1 LVKRRKTLEES
12 MNAKLIPLAVAGAL
26 AAVASAAASAQDTYT
41 YRDNYTYPMAHAPG
55 WNVAAA
61 DGMCRLRIWVD
72 DRARVQLHGDQIV
85 VDTNSGKR
93 SFDQGSVCTQ
103 PLPAGEVND
112 FRVTTE
118 RGRGQ
123 VVEVR
128 PPERRNNYTTAMTV
142 VDPQNGGD
150 TYEIVVSWHNPGT
163 PLAAA
168 PVAPLAAAPVYAPA
182 PAYVPDAQT
191 EHCYERVRGQFI
203 GRNGDT
209 GAFMDFTGTPSRE
222 RVNGTVEVLRGEAW
236 AGNRYEA
243 RQVTYACEFN
253 IGSSAVQSANYDLH
267 GPARRRYSA
276 LD

>member
-1 LVKRRKTLEES
+1 
-12 MNAKLIPLAVAGAL
+12 MNLKIIPLAVAGAL
-26 AAVASAAASAQDTYT
+26 ALGAAGTASAAEQYM
-41 YRDNYTYPMAHAPG
+41 YHDNYTYPMAHAPD
-55 WNVAAA
+55 WNVASA

-103 PLPAGEVND
+103 PLPAADVTN

-128 PPERRNNYTTAMTV
+128 PPERHNNYTTAMTV

-150 TYEIVVSWHNPGT
+150 TYDIVVSWHNAG
-163 PLAAA
+163 A
-168 PVAPLAAAPVYAPA
+168 PVAVAPVPPLAAAAPVYAPA
-182 PAYVPDAQT
+182 PAYVTDAQT

-203 GRNGDT
+203 GRNPDS
-209 GAFMDFTGTPSRE
+209 GAFMDFTGAPTRE

-243 RQVTYACEFN
+243 RPVTYACEFN
-253 IGSSAVQSANYDLH
+253 IGSSSVQSANYDLH

>member
-1 LVKRRKTLEES
+1 
-12 MNAKLIPLAVAGAL
+12 MNAKLIPLAVASALSLGA
-26 AAVASAAASAQDTYT
+26 AGSASAEDAQYM
-41 YRDNYTYPMAHAPG
+41 YHDNFTYPMAHASD
-55 WNVAAA
+55 WNVASA
-61 DGMCRLRIWVD
+61 DGMCRLRIFVD

-103 PLPAGEVND
+103 PLPAREVTD

-123 VVEVR
+123 VIEVR
-128 PPERRNNYTTAMTV
+128 PPERHNNYTTAMTV

-150 TYEIVVSWHNPGT
+150 TYDIVVSWHNPG
-163 PLAAA
+163 A
-168 PVAPLAAAPVYAPA
+168 PVAVAPVVPVAPVAVAPVATAPVYAAA

-203 GRNGDT
+203 GRNPETD
-209 GAFMDFTGTPSRE
+209 AFMDFTGTPSRE

-236 AGNRYEA
+236 AGNRFEA

-267 GPARRRYSA
+267 GPARRRYSK

>member
-1 LVKRRKTLEES
+1 
-12 MNAKLIPLAVAGAL
+12 MNARLIPLAVAGTLAL
-26 AAVASAAASAQDTYT
+26 GAAGAASAQDTYR
-41 YRDNYTYPMAHAPG
+41 YRDNFTYPMAHAPD

-103 PLPAGEVND
+103 PLPAREVAD

-128 PPERRNNYTTAMTV
+128 APERRNNYTTAMTV

-150 TYEIVVSWHNPGT
+150 TYDIVVSWRNTGAPVAVA
-163 PLAAA
+163 PA
-168 PVAPLAAAPVYAPA
+168 PVAPLAAAPVYAPAPVYAQA

-191 EHCYERVRGQFI
+191 EHCYERVRGQFL
-203 GRNGDT
+203 GRNPDS
-209 GAFMDFTGTPSRE
+209 GAFMDFTGTPVRE
-222 RVNGTVEVLRGEAW
+222 RVNGTVEMLRGEAW
-236 AGNRYEA
+236 AGNRAEA
-243 RQVTYACEFN
+243 RQVTYTCEFN